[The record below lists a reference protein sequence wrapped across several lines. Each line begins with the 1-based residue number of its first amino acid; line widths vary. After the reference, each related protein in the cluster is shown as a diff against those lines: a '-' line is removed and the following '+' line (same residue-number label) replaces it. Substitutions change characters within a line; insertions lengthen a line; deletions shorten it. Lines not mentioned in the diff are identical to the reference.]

1 MAADATIDKEN
12 KVQIQDRILIPI
24 MAFVF
29 TVTVQAVLVEG
40 QVLDRPL
47 TDSDR
52 FALFTECAPVK
63 LQVLGSYDLADMA
76 EIRLR
81 SARLYSEGISRP
93 TTDRAVLQ
101 LNNMA
106 MASGRLA
113 ESLLFRKLFT
123 DPLSGVTWQ
132 AYTWL
137 RFCCDFSEMIDEFVI
152 MYLRVN
158 EEYC

>member
-1 MAADATIDKEN
+1 M
-12 KVQIQDRILIPI
+12 KVRGRALTPL
-24 MAFVF
+24 MVF
-29 TVTVQAVLVEG
+29 GLMTAVQAVPVEG
-40 QVLDRPL
+40 QVLDRPIM
-47 TDSDR
+47 DSDR

-63 LQVLGSYDLADMA
+63 LQVLGSDDLAEMA

-81 SARLYSEGISRP
+81 AAGLYSEGINRS

-106 MASGRLA
+106 MASGRIA

-132 AYTWL
+132 AHTWL
-137 RFCCDFSEMIDEFVI
+137 RFCCDLSDMIDEFVI